1 MVSNEEIY
9 DLLLKLS
16 QKVDILEKKLSNYG
30 FEYLP
35 EPSLTIDE
43 WLENTSVTQTYI
55 DQLVSYKEGTM
66 DAFKSFILDNH
77 QNESLPIYKNKRK
90 SFLAVNDNEQK
101 VW

>member
-16 QKVDILEKKLSNYG
+16 QKVDILEKKLTNCG

-66 DAFKSFILDNH
+66 DAFKSFVLDNH
-77 QNESLPIYKNKRK
+77 QNESLPIYKNSANR
-90 SFLAVNDNEQK
+90 F
-101 VW
+101 